1 MIKCGDRIAYLREQ
15 KGYTQEELASRLGI
29 SRSAL
34 SHYEKNRR
42 EPDLK
47 TLNDIADFFQV
58 TVDYLF
64 GRTPRPTDEDEKE

>member
-15 KGYTQEELASRLGI
+15 RGYTQEELANRLGI

-42 EPDLK
+42 EPDLQ
-47 TLNDIADFFQV
+47 TLNAIADFFQV

-64 GRTPRPTDEDEKE
+64 GRTPYPTDKEKKE